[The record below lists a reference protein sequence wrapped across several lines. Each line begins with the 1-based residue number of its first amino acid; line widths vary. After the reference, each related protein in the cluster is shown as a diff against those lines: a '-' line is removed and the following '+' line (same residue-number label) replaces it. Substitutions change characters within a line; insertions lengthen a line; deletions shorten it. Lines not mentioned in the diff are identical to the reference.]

1 MNKLQS
7 LETFAPFVSLLG
19 VVRTI
24 VQHLSGFVFFSTR
37 FRVLSFV
44 SLLFGFHDDAPS
56 IEIGGRGGGRKVAT
70 RGSQNYT

>member
-19 VVRTI
+19 VVRSI
-24 VQHLSGFVFFSTR
+24 VQHLSGFVFFPR

-44 SLLFGFHDDAPS
+44 SFLFGFHDGVEGKSLPEDLKT
-56 IEIGGRGGGRKVAT
+56 ILTFRRGL
-70 RGSQNYT
+70 YT

>member
-24 VQHLSGFVFFSTR
+24 VQHLSGFRFS
-37 FRVLSFV
+37 RVLLFV
-44 SLLFGFHDDAPS
+44 SLLLGFHDDAPN
-56 IEIGGRGGGRKVAT
+56 IEIEWRGGGRRKVAT